1 MKMNKQIKWNIN
13 ELDSENVEEYLIKL
27 RGIWP
32 QEFNF
37 NEEIALNFIHEMKYK
52 LPWQIYYSNILFK
65 FIKEVK

>member
-52 LPWQIYYSNILFK
+52 LPWEKIGLDEK
-65 FIKEVK
+65 FFQLAKK